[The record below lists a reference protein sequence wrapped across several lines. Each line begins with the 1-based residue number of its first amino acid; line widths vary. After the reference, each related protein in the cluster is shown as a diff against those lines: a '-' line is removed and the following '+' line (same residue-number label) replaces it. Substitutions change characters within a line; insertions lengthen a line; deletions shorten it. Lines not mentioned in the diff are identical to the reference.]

1 MRSPVHAAPHTNVCA
16 RDTHAHTH
24 HHHDDDARMIVDA
37 ALLAHSMSLACVIGR
52 TIASLGYVS
61 VAYVVYMVY
70 EFIDV
75 SPFPA
80 LAAALHA
87 QGRSRLHCM
96 HKVFSASLACPLF
109 PTQISPTAP

>member
-1 MRSPVHAAPHTNVCA
+1 
-16 RDTHAHTH
+16 
-24 HHHDDDARMIVDA
+24 MIVDA